1 MSGLY
6 NQYTGEGMYQDSSR
20 GGNQVIPHGARAL
33 IPVQCIFVA
42 QGGYVPQV
50 RRTFIANSHEDVV
63 NDLHSTVDYAKRT
76 GGQLN
81 MIQLGKVAGAMMRP
95 SVEIERHIDIENGWG
110 QPRLSFYMEFEHQNI
125 DGSLTRSCYTG
136 FTDHA
141 GVTWDSAIDPNMR
154 LHITSMYQYRISQRR
169 DGTYDQR
176 ILSSNNVI
184 VHEKHYASNP
194 NQFRNQFL
202 QHPSTMGYNN
212 MPREYLMDPA
222 SAFLAERRIYAFM
235 DKELDGTP
243 VYFAD
248 GVVSSMAQGVN
259 RNYSN
264 PSFWLSNLVNT
275 VQKNSALDANSA
287 WGEDLQFGGTES
299 IRQTNIQQELKGMNY
314 RLDAD
319 PLFRIYNKHT
329 SIINDATLLWGDLL
343 EFVPTIDHDDI
354 CTIVFPDI
362 GVSAGDVDDVLAT
375 HDRRNMDATSWEE
388 GTMEAVLATAIAQQV
403 PNLMMSEFIK
413 SMQFSVSNEM
423 VGGYM
428 DSMRY
433 GWVFGSPYR
442 DSFNNRTAVIFM
454 GPTSEEMEIRRV
466 ENFKLRMESTILD
479 AMFPDT
485 DIPFHLFV
493 DIDVFGSYT
502 VIVSID
508 GGPEQVFTTPSYI
521 APYVSPI
528 ITNDKQ
534 KLDSLALNVV
544 GAVNE
549 ALR

>member
-6 NQYTGEGMYQDSSR
+6 NQYTGNGPMDN
-20 GGNQVIPHGARAL
+20 GQVVPYGARAL
-33 IPVQCIFVA
+33 VPVQCIFVA

-50 RRTFIANSHEDVV
+50 RRTFVANSHEDVV
-63 NDLHSTVDYAKRT
+63 DELQETVNYAKRT

-81 MIQLGKVAGAMMRP
+81 MIQLGKVAGEMMRP
-95 SVEIERHIDIENGWG
+95 SVEIERYVDIENGWS

-125 DGSLTRSCYTG
+125 DGSVTRSCYTG

-169 DGTYDQR
+169 DGRYDQR
-176 ILSSNNVI
+176 ILSSNNVV
-184 VHEKHYASNP
+184 VHEKHYAANP
-194 NQFRNQFL
+194 NQFRNQFM
-202 QHPSTMGYNN
+202 QNAPSMGYGN
-212 MPREYLMDPA
+212 MDREYLMDPS
-222 SAFLAERRIYAFM
+222 SAYLAERRIHAFM

-287 WGEDLQFGGTES
+287 WGEDLQFGGADS

-329 SIINDATLLWGDLL
+329 TIINDATLLWSDLL
-343 EFVPTIDHDDI
+343 EFVPMIEHDDI

-362 GVSAGDVDDVLAT
+362 GVHAGDVDNALAQRHT
-375 HDRRNMDATSWEE
+375 QNMDANDWSEATL
-388 GTMEAVLATAIAQQV
+388 EAVLATAIAQQV

-413 SMQFSVSNEM
+413 SMRFTVSNDM
-423 VGGYM
+423 NAGYL
-428 DSMRY
+428 DNVRY
-433 GWVFGSPYR
+433 GWLFGSPDR
-442 DSFNNRTAVIFM
+442 NAWNNRTAIIFM
-454 GPTSEEMEIRRV
+454 SSVNEEMEIRRI
-466 ENFKLRMESTILD
+466 ENFKLRMETTILD
-479 AMFPDT
+479 AMFPDA
-485 DIPFHLFV
+485 DIPFNLFV

-502 VIVSID
+502 VVVSID
-508 GGPEQVFTTPSYI
+508 GGPQQVFTTPSYI

-534 KLDSLALNVV
+534 KLDALALNVV
-544 GAVNE
+544 GAVNDV
-549 ALR
+549 LR